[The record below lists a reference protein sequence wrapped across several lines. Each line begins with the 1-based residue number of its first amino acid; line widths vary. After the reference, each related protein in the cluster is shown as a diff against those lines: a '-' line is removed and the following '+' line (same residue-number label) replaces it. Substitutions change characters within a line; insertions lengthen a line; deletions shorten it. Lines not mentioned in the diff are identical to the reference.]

1 MKKLLV
7 ALLCILSLT
16 TTSFAQKYILVNFN
30 FLCNGAHIDPSKH
43 YTNAFGTKYQISDV
57 ECFVSNIEIRVNGK
71 WITNATQIR
80 IENPD
85 NKKTYSEPY
94 YLDNDWLQNYFS
106 FSIKSKQPVVDSIR
120 FTFGIPKELN
130 KSYSL
135 EDPELARMYWPE
147 ILGGGYHYM
156 KLNIKF
162 IDNQDSV
169 SLFNCHLGRGVVGD
183 TFIDND
189 FTVTLPVSQPVYMF
203 EKPLTAK
210 QWHKMTDKYLIYV
223 NMNIEKWFTEPNPID
238 FNLYTK
244 GIMGNQEVMGKI
256 LENGKN
262 VFSTS
267 PLMSLY
273 IYHSMMMR

>member
-1 MKKLLV
+1 MKKLFYT
-7 ALLCILSLT
+7 LLCIISLT
-16 TTSFAQKYILVNFN
+16 PASFAQKNILVDFELKCEG
-30 FLCNGAHIDPSKH
+30 FYLYTTEFI
-43 YTNAFGTKYQISDV
+43 YTNAFGTKYQINDV
-57 ECFVSNIEIRVNGK
+57 QFFISNIEIRVNGK
-71 WITNATQIR
+71 WISNATQIK
-80 IENPD
+80 EDKEYTESPFYWD
-85 NKKTYSEPY
+85 DKHVAQ
-94 YLDNDWLQNYFS
+94 DFS
-106 FSIKSKQPVVDSIR
+106 FPIKTKKPMVDSIR

-147 ILGGGYHYM
+147 VLGGGYHSM

-162 IDNQDSV
+162 IDKQDSV

-189 FTVTLPVSQPVYMF
+189 FSVTLPVAPTTIFFNLSPK
-203 EKPLTAK
+203 E
-210 QWHKMTDKYLIYV
+210 WHKKTTTYNV
-223 NMNIEKWFTEPNPID
+223 TVTMNIEKWFLEPNPID

-256 LENGKN
+256 IENGKN

-267 PLMSLY
+267 PLQSTEIMKEY
-273 IYHSMMMR
+273 YRRIKYQ